1 MTISID
7 LVLYLLGLVFF
18 ALAAVGVST
27 GRLNAIGAGLFCWL
41 LATVV

>member
-1 MTISID
+1 MVTLD
-7 LVLYLLGLVFF
+7 LVLSLLGLVFF

-41 LATVV
+41 LSVVV

>member
-1 MTISID
+1 MISLDLILTI
-7 LVLYLLGLVFF
+7 LALVFF

-41 LATVV
+41 LSEVI